1 MEGWQF
7 AVWFILALILSKVFD
22 YILSKIIK
30 KVDTDYVTTAQCKTC
45 GVNDD
50 MKKFK
55 REMREK
61 LGLISG
67 ILLVIASG
75 KEVSQELI
83 ERLVAGSGN

>member
-1 MEGWQF
+1 MEGWHIG
-7 AVWFILALILSKVFD
+7 VLVVVILILNKVFD
-22 YILSKIIK
+22 YIVKKIIK
-30 KVDTDYVTTAQCKTC
+30 KVDTDYVTIAQCKSC
-45 GVNDD
+45 PSNDD

-67 ILLVIASG
+67 ILLVMASG

-83 ERLVAGSGN
+83 EKLVTGGSN